1 MSGMDGG
8 QLFPDDVLE
17 RFIGSVASLG
27 FDTTL
32 TGRESGDLDHHLSP
46 GVEANIRRSL
56 QDNAQFLVPVSWSLD
71 SAIGL
76 PLPSELTSLKGKNAE
91 MRQATTLMNVAITA
105 IYDAAMQQVVQYG
118 ERETPEAWE
127 ASSAYVNSAIKGT
140 AQYPDL
146 MLRQGYLAVCTN
158 GVALVGLKVN
168 WSAEFAYEQMRD
180 HMSSSSV
187 RYFRNKRDI
196 VEFMAKAQ
204 MPLEGLDGSWVELA
218 YISYAEIEQVKS
230 SELFR
235 FDGLAALLCF
245 GLPGGKKSAY
255 YREMRKLNFLDRAV
269 NTWGQFPDEIDWYD
283 SVMRSISSGWG
294 RATGVPLK
302 NGQYKKQLFTRG
314 LAINFVDARNGI
326 GFLVESVFSELDTA
340 LSLIS
345 ELQESN
351 SGKETPKPT
360 SQVTPPLPSQND
372 LPSQLQKLAELHSS
386 GVLTQKEFQEAKQKL
401 LS

>member
-1 MSGMDGG
+1 
-8 QLFPDDVLE
+8 
-17 RFIGSVASLG
+17 
-27 FDTTL
+27 
-32 TGRESGDLDHHLSP
+32 
-46 GVEANIRRSL
+46 
-56 QDNAQFLVPVSWSLD
+56 
-71 SAIGL
+71 
-76 PLPSELTSLKGKNAE
+76 
-91 MRQATTLMNVAITA
+91 
-105 IYDAAMQQVVQYG
+105 
-118 ERETPEAWE
+118 
-127 ASSAYVNSAIKGT
+127 
-140 AQYPDL
+140 
-146 MLRQGYLAVCTN
+146 
-158 GVALVGLKVN
+158 
-168 WSAEFAYEQMRD
+168 
-180 HMSSSSV
+180 
-187 RYFRNKRDI
+187 
-196 VEFMAKAQ
+196 
-204 MPLEGLDGSWVELA
+204 
-218 YISYAEIEQVKS
+218 
-230 SELFR
+230 
-235 FDGLAALLCF
+235 
-245 GLPGGKKSAY
+245 
-255 YREMRKLNFLDRAV
+255 MRKLNFLDRAV